1 MALPPF
7 QFITAIPPQYLTPVC
22 GGIGQIGIR
31 RYGNVAWFGARTPP
45 HNIEHHRT
53 IVRQPRPTWTLRFR
67 HKRNAAFLALSER
80 TAKVWRR
87 CAVGRHSSSHRR
99 HMDKVRPT
107 LPFRPPTN
115 NHSKSSACEAS
126 RISRFL
132 RAAFGLARSFMAAR
146 TSSPSLLDP
155 TKSNHVPG
163 RALVL
168 SPQLKTTWWSER
180 SISNL
185 PKPVSPKSRREG
197 NAVDFYTRIQ

>member
-1 MALPPF
+1 VALPPF

-107 LPFRPPTN
+107 PPFRPPPIITA
-115 NHSKSSACEAS
+115 KVRLTKRPASAAS
-126 RISRFL
+126 Y
-132 RAAFGLARSFMAAR
+132 GP
-146 TSSPSLLDP
+146 PSALHALSWP
-155 TKSNHVPG
+155 PG
-163 RALVL
+163 RRRLL
-168 SPQLKTTWWSER
+168 SSTQPKATTCPGARWCCR
-180 SISNL
+180 HN
-185 PKPVSPKSRREG
+185 SRRHRG
-197 NAVDFYTRIQ
+197 RNVQSPICQIT